1 MNWLGQIEGGA
12 LCTQTPSSHI
22 CLWAQLEVDE
32 VFLNFDSFEA
42 ECTGGSHLTEEER
55 KILTAQKTVK
65 KREYNH
71 WKWADATV
79 GVTDFQRTLAAV
91 WNRINKTVQKPA
103 IYDKAGY
110 DMKEWKPGQLIYLN
124 HDHKKQNKKH

>member
-1 MNWLGQIEGGA
+1 MYAGVFK
-12 LCTQTPSSHI
+12 SSQR
-22 CLWAQLEVDE
+22 LTVAQLEVDE

-42 ECTGGSHLTEEER
+42 ECTNGRHLSEEER

-65 KREYNH
+65 NRGYNH

-91 WNRINKTVQKPA
+91 WIALKPVMA
-103 IYDKAGY
+103 
-110 DMKEWKPGQLIYLN
+110 
-124 HDHKKQNKKH
+124 